1 VWGGTGDE
9 DEHRWYDYN
18 FYKDPD
24 IQLLNHSD
32 THISGKLF
40 IIKRESEILIE
51 DLYMSVGTKGEHIG
65 KL

>member
-40 IIKRESEILIE
+40 IIKRESE
-51 DLYMSVGTKGEHIG
+51 S
-65 KL
+65 